1 MPFVKFSYMVTTS
14 ELRISEELVSK
25 FNKCTNQTATN
36 QRKPTHVRTWYRELK
51 NSANRGPTKRRFP
64 LRINSHTPP
73 KLKFRIKN
81 KKKKENYTSNKH
93 MKGRCLYLA
102 LFLSTLL
109 LATGARTDAAL
120 VGGWKPIEDP
130 NDPHVI
136 EIGQFAVVEYNKQS
150 KVELK
155 FQSVE
160 KGETQVVS
168 GTNYRLVVAA
178 QDGTATNKYQA
189 VVWENAK
196 QIKKLTSFHR
206 L

>member
-1 MPFVKFSYMVTTS
+1 
-14 ELRISEELVSK
+14 
-25 FNKCTNQTATN
+25 
-36 QRKPTHVRTWYRELK
+36 
-51 NSANRGPTKRRFP
+51 
-64 LRINSHTPP
+64 
-73 KLKFRIKN
+73 
-81 KKKKENYTSNKH
+81 
-93 MKGRCLYLA
+93 MKGRCLYPA

-150 KVELK
+150 KMELK